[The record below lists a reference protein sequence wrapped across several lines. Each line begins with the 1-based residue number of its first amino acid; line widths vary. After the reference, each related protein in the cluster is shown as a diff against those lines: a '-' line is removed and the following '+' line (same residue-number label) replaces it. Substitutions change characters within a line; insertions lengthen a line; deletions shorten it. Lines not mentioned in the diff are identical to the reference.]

1 MFKNKMETE
10 SIPERVYT
18 LCKIVEK
25 APITNQDLKERMEP
39 GFLEQKTVYFNFY
52 RNTAEELGLISISD
66 NVLSISVQK
75 EVLECYES
83 FRKYVNGIL
92 YKYETGEF
100 YAVTKAYFGLDN
112 KIFSGEKNVAAMTT
126 ELSKMCQRNIDA
138 KSMRAWRFWASF
150 LGFGYL
156 QEMFLIPN
164 ADVFVADIIE
174 QVDFDKGVKYSF
186 GEFVKR
192 ISPYINV
199 IWQADEGSKQINYG
213 LSCGLRTLHD
223 QGIITME
230 HILDQED
237 IWSIYPLKAH
247 AIATTVTNITI
258 N

>member
-39 GFLEQKTVYFNFY
+39 SFLGQKTLYFNFY
-52 RNTAEELGLISISD
+52 RNTAEELKLISISD
-66 NVLSISVQK
+66 NVLSVAVEK
-75 EVLECYES
+75 EVLESYES
-83 FRKYVNGIL
+83 FRKYVNSIIHR
-92 YKYETGEF
+92 YEGGEF

-112 KIFSGEKNVAAMTT
+112 KIFSGEKNVAAMTD
-126 ELSKMCQRNIDA
+126 ELSRICKRNIDA

-156 QEMFLIPN
+156 QDMFLIPN

-174 QVDFDKGVKYSF
+174 NAKLVKGVKYSF
-186 GEFVKR
+186 GEFVKM
-192 ISPYINV
+192 ITPYVNV
-199 IWQADEGSKQINYG
+199 IWDADEGRKQINYG